1 MRRSLSA
8 LLAVSLL
15 AFGVAALGSSSP
27 RSVTRAARPVEAP
40 MCVASSAEPMLGCG
54 EIRCTR
60 DTDCPSTCGGCIT
73 WSGTCALFQPR

>member
-8 LLAVSLL
+8 LLAASALVLGVT
-15 AFGVAALGSSSP
+15 AFGSEGPQTAVRLAEPAPAL
-27 RSVTRAARPVEAP
+27 
-40 MCVASSAEPMLGCG
+40 MCVASNVEPMLGCG

-60 DTDCPSTCGGCIT
+60 DADCPSTCGGCIT